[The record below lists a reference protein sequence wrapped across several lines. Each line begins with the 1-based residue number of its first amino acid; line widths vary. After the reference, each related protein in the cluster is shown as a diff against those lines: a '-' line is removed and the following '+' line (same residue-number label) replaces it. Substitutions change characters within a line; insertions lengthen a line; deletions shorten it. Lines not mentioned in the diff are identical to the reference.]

1 VTGIGHRRNAQA
13 RVFLE
18 RAAAANGSVRA
29 LATDIMDDARGL
41 NGQNGSPTV
50 PQLKQ
55 RIEVEFPGRKVDV
68 RYDILRIT
76 PE

>member
-1 VTGIGHRRNAQA
+1 
-13 RVFLE
+13 
-18 RAAAANGSVRA
+18 
-29 LATDIMDDARGL
+29 MDDARGL

-55 RIEVEFPGRKVDV
+55 QIEAEFSGRSVEV

-76 PE
+76 PPDALSRA